1 MPLLIRRNA
10 RMVLMLSQADSS
22 PSSISDTRE
31 ARVQALLARLQ
42 PEADQIL
49 RRMAE
54 SLVDLPEDRSFGQ
67 IEYTLRDLAH
77 ELAASCHQTGLEAG
91 EKKGITGPA
100 SSAPTAGPTPG
111 SSTTGAKPG

>member
-1 MPLLIRRNA
+1 MPFLIRLKA
-10 RMVLMLSQADSS
+10 RTVHMLSQNDSS
-22 PSSISDTRE
+22 TSAIPDTRE
-31 ARVQALLARLQ
+31 ARVQALLERLQ
-42 PEADQIL
+42 PNADQIL

-77 ELAASCHQTGLEAG
+77 ELASSCHQTGLGAG
-91 EKKGITGPA
+91 KKRAIAAPA
-100 SSAPTAGPTPG
+100 SSAPTASPTPG